1 MEVVVG
7 DSVDELD
14 EVLVSVSVLDV
25 VVSVVDE
32 LMLVSDVDSDVLDD
46 TVLEGT
52 VVIWMVGGMEPFCG
66 IVYVPAVLPATKVV
80 TVN

>member
-7 DSVDELD
+7 DSVDEVD
-14 EVLVSVSVLDV
+14 EVLVSVSVVDV
-25 VVSVVDE
+25 VLSVVEE

-52 VVIWMVGGMEPFCG
+52 VVIWIVGGMEPFCG
-66 IVYVPAVLPATKVV
+66 IVDVPAVLPTTKVV

>member
-7 DSVDELD
+7 DSVDE
-14 EVLVSVSVLDV
+14 VLVSLSVVDV
-25 VVSVVDE
+25 VLSVVDE
-32 LMLVSDVDSDVLDD
+32 FVLDSEVDSDVLDD

-66 IVYVPAVLPATKVV
+66 IVEVPAVLPATKVV